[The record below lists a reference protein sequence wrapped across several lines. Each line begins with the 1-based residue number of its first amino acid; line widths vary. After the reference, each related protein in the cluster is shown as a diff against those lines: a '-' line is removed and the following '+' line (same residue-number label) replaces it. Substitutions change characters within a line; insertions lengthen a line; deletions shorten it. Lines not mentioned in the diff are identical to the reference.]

1 MSRTELLL
9 DLRQKSL
16 EAKREAER
24 YLSMADL
31 QNYYYYEGIED
42 GLERAI
48 KIIEEG

>member
-1 MSRTELLL
+1 MSREELLL

-16 EAKREAER
+16 EAKWEAER

-48 KIIEEG
+48 ETIEKG

>member
-1 MSRTELLL
+1 MKELLL
-9 DLRQKSL
+9 RLNQKRL
-16 EAKREAER
+16 EAKKEAER

-31 QNYYYYEGIED
+31 QNYYYFEGVED